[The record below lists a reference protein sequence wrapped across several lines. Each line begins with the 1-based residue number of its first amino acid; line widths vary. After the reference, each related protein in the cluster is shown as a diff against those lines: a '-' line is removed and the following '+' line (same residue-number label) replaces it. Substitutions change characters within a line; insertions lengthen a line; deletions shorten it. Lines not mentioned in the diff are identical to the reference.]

1 MVARRRRIKREK
13 KLTRAT
19 TYGSK
24 PSLLGGITGGMAG
37 SVVVEDCG
45 LPVGELPP
53 VVTVPVGAVGVSV
66 VSAVYKDE
74 MGEDSVVEVKVD
86 GIVVVTVE
94 NSAVCPVDVEA
105 VFGVITVEVSVVDV
119 VTVEVSVVDVV
130 TVEVSVVV
138 VAVEVSVVV
147 VVLEVPVVAVAVEVS
162 VVVVG
167 VVLDSVV
174 NSVVS
179 RVVVS
184 GIFGGHRS
192 ATSSGLIFNPLA
204 ITMVSIRK

>member
-53 VVTVPVGAVGVSV
+53 VVTVPVGVVGVSV

-105 VFGVITVEVSVVDV
+105 VFGVI
-119 VTVEVSVVDVV
+119 TVEVSVVDVV